1 MPLMSTAPTPRARAY
16 AQPGQN
22 RLLELLTETD
32 QQLVLTHAEL
42 TSFAYNDTLVRP
54 RRPIT
59 QVIFPTSFVGCA
71 VTTML
76 DGSSIE
82 TGTIGN
88 EGLIGLSLLF
98 GVQSAPTETMCQI
111 PGEGLCLPSQLFQ
124 AIVNERSALRTVL
137 LRYTQ
142 YVLVQSGQSIACNRL
157 HTVRQ
162 RYARWVLMAH
172 DRVGHNHFPLTREF
186 LAMMLGVRVAS
197 VSAAASDLRA
207 AGVVH
212 YSRGTV
218 TVTDRAGLE
227 AAACECYRV
236 TRDEYDRLFG
246 VTDRSG
252 T

>member
-1 MPLMSTAPTPRARAY
+1 MSTAPASRARAY

-22 RLLELLTETD
+22 HLLELLPAAD
-32 QQLVLTHAEL
+32 QRQVLSRAEL

-59 QVIFPTSFVGCA
+59 QVIFPTSFIGCA
-71 VTTML
+71 VTTMA

-82 TGTIGN
+82 IGTIGN
-88 EGLIGLSLLF
+88 EGLIGLPVLF
-98 GVQSAPTETMCQI
+98 GLQSAPTETICQI
-111 PGEGLCLPSQLFQ
+111 PGEGLCLPSQVFQ
-124 AIVNERSALRTVL
+124 AMLIERPALRAVL

-142 YVLVQSGQSIACNRL
+142 YFLVQSGQSIACNRL

-172 DRVGHNHFPLTREF
+172 DRVDRDQFSLTQEF
-186 LAMMLGVRVAS
+186 LAMMLGVRIAS

-212 YSRGTV
+212 YSRGIITV
-218 TVTDRAGLE
+218 TNRAGLE

-236 TRDEYDRLFG
+236 TRDEYDLVLG
-246 VTDRSG
+246 VRDESG